1 MTSLFIPDTSP
12 LFDYGQRWQAG
23 YARRAD
29 GYDQTYH
36 AVSNTTAYIYLNL
49 TSELLLDIW
58 ACSCL
63 AYASY
68 ILWFLHVNDDLLST
82 RILDQRLVLCLR
94 MPLRFF
100 QRQHLQPSFRR
111 TPTAS
116 SNSHYR
122 PVGILRCRSLR
133 PASGGHLRQF
143 HPRQYRHDVH
153 VVRRVDAPRQRRDQ
167 EDSGQCDR
175 RRRVRR
181 PEWVL

>member
-12 LFDYGQRWQAG
+12 LLDYGQRWQAG

-49 TSELLLDIW
+49 TSELLFDVW
-58 ACSCL
+58 ACSCV
-63 AYASY
+63 AYRSY
-68 ILWFLHVNDDLLST
+68 ILWVLHLHNELLPT

-100 QRQHLQPSFRR
+100 QRQHFQPSFWR
-111 TPTAS
+111 TPTES

-122 PVGILRCRSLR
+122 PVGILRRRSPS
-133 PASGGHLRQF
+133 PASRGHLRQY
-143 HPRQYRHDVH
+143 HTRQYRHDIH
-153 VVRRVDAPRQRRDQ
+153 VVRRVDAPCQRRDQ
-167 EDSGQCDR
+167 GDSGQCDR